1 MRSRLVVA
9 FLMGLATIGCGSEE
23 TSTPITTD
31 RASEQSPTD
40 PLLPPPEPEPTTSL
54 PADVSPSTT
63 APIDDECSQT
73 AIQNGL
79 PYPNLG
85 QPEMIVRV
93 ECSGDWATVLV
104 QPPTDAPRFV
114 LLLRR
119 TDAGW
124 VEDRRC
130 DHHDVADIA
139 ACISDLP
146 ADVVDDLARIG
157 VTYPL
162 GEDDPDPSTWA
173 AECAQPALRRGD
185 SGLCVARLQTLLVHT
200 SGAPIVIDGH
210 FGPATEASLIAMQ
223 TNWGLEPDGYAGA
236 ATWAALIEAAAP
248 RP

>member
-1 MRSRLVVA
+1 MV
-9 FLMGLATIGCGSEE
+9 
-23 TSTPITTD
+23 
-31 RASEQSPTD
+31 
-40 PLLPPPEPEPTTSL
+40 
-54 PADVSPSTT
+54 
-63 APIDDECSQT
+63 
-73 AIQNGL
+73 
-79 PYPNLG
+79 
-85 QPEMIVRV
+85 VRV
-93 ECSGDWATVLV
+93 ECSGDWATVLI

-157 VTYPL
+157 GTYPL
-162 GEDDPDPSTWA
+162 GEDARDPSTWA
-173 AECAQPALRRGD
+173 AECAQPPLRRGD

-200 SGAPIVIDGH
+200 SGAPIVIDGY
-210 FGPATEASLIAMQ
+210 FGPATETSLIAMQ
-223 TNWGLEPDGYAGA
+223 TNWGLEPDGYAGT

>member
-1 MRSRLVVA
+1 MRSRLVGA
-9 FLMGLATIGCGSEE
+9 FLMGLVTIGCGSEE
-23 TSTPITTD
+23 TSTPMTTD
-31 RASEQSPTD
+31 RASEQSPAD
-40 PLLPPPEPEPTTSL
+40 PLLPPPEPESTTSL

-63 APIDDECSQT
+63 AAIDDECSQA
-73 AIQNGL
+73 AIQDGL
-79 PYPNLG
+79 PYPSLG

-93 ECSGDWATVLV
+93 ECSGDWATVLI

-119 TDAGW
+119 TDAGR

-130 DHHDVADIA
+130 DRHDVA

-157 VTYPL
+157 ETYPL
-162 GEDDPDPSTWA
+162 DEDAPDPSTWA
-173 AECAQPALRRGD
+173 AECAQPPVRRGD

-200 SGAPIVIDGH
+200 SGAPIVIDGN
-210 FGPATEASLIAMQ
+210 FGPATEVSLTAMK
-223 TNWGLEPDGYAGA
+223 TNWGLEPDGYAGT
-236 ATWAALIEAAAP
+236 ATWVALIEAAAP